1 VTLFPMEATMAELR
15 LISAD
20 SHVMEPAN
28 FWLERLDKK
37 FRDQAPRVVQRPDG
51 QGLMFTAPG
60 ISGFPVAGGFGT
72 GRSGEELKEHMKRGY
87 EAARPSG
94 WDPVE
99 RVKDQDVDGVEAEVL
114 YTTLGMPL
122 FGLNDAN
129 LQRACFHVYNEW
141 LTEFCSYSPKRL
153 IGTALISLE
162 DIGEGVKELEHCAKR
177 GLRGAMIW
185 GSPPADRPYSSP
197 AYDPLWQVASD
208 YRMPLSLHVITGKG
222 KESDVG
228 GVSDALTGTS
238 AQKPVMGE
246 IYANLIHEIQRS
258 LTNIIFGGVLE
269 RFPKLIIVSAENDV
283 GWIPHYMYRLD
294 HAYEKFGKLMPAPL
308 PMKPS
313 DYIRRQMFAT
323 FQDDPVGPAAW
334 KMFGPTNYMWAS
346 DFPHT
351 DCTWPDSRK
360 VVERDFA
367 EVPEEVR
374 RKIVYENAAALY
386 RIGN

>member
-1 VTLFPMEATMAELR
+1 MADLR

-20 SHVMEPAN
+20 SHVMEPLG
-28 FWLERLDKK
+28 FWEERLDQK
-37 FRDQAPRVVQRPDG
+37 FRERAPKVVPRPDG
-51 QGLMFTAPG
+51 KGLLFTAPD
-60 ISGFPVAGGFGT
+60 INPFPVAGGFGI
-72 GRSGEELKEHMKRGY
+72 GKSGAELKEHLKKGY

-94 WDPVE
+94 WDPAE
-99 RVKDQDVDGVEAEVL
+99 RIKDQEVDGVEAEVL

-122 FGLNDAN
+122 FGLRDPD

-141 LTEFCSYSPKRL
+141 LAEFCSYNPKRL

-162 DIGEGVKELEHCAKR
+162 DISEGVKELEFCAKK

-185 GSPPADRPYSSP
+185 GSPPEDRPYSSQV
-197 AYDPLWQVASD
+197 YDPLWQAASELH
-208 YRMPLSLHVITGKG
+208 MPLSLHVITGKG
-222 KESDVG
+222 KESNVG
-228 GVSDALTGTS
+228 DAFAGDGRS
-238 AQKPVMGE
+238 KASVGE
-246 IYANLIHEIQRS
+246 IYANLIHEVQRS
-258 LTNIIFGGVLE
+258 LSAIIFGGVLE

-294 HAYEKFGKLMPAPL
+294 HAYEKFNSLLNQPL

-323 FQDDPVGPAAW
+323 FQDDPVGPSAY
-334 KMFGPTNYMWAS
+334 KLFGPTNYMWAS

-351 DCTWPDSRK
+351 DSTWPESRK

-367 EVPEEVR
+367 GVPEDVR
-374 RKIVYENAAALY
+374 RKIVFENAANLY
-386 RIGN
+386 HIN